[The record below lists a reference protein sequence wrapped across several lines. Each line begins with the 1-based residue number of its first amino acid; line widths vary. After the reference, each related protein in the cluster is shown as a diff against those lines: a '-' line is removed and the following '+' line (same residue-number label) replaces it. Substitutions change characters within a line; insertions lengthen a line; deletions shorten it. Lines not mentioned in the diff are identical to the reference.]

1 VSRESRVVQQREVG
15 RAAPDP
21 RLIALLRLLAR
32 HAARQ
37 DHDESLRASSGDGN
51 AGESAPENA
60 S

>member
-1 VSRESRVVQQREVG
+1 MSRESRTVQEREAG
-15 RAAPDP
+15 RAEPDP
-21 RLIALLRLLAR
+21 RLIALVRLLAR

-37 DHDESLRASSGDGN
+37 DQEQALRARREDGN